1 MVLERSVMAAKKG
14 GSRSDLALIASR
26 GLIDSRRLF
35 YFYHVARSGRFTT
48 AEALLGVAQSAISR
62 QIQVLESDLGVQLL
76 ERTGH
81 GVKLT
86 PHGEILYR
94 HAAEILDEMV
104 QTISELEAH
113 SNTTIEKL
121 CVAGP
126 PSFMSSYMPDII
138 ARFSKLYPD
147 IMLSAVEA
155 STGNVY
161 LHLANGEVD
170 VAVVIQTPKNA
181 KISLQKLMEEPLF
194 LIVGKDH
201 PLALSPQVA
210 RKKVEDLDMIL
221 PASLLG
227 SMAIIKNYFDE
238 EGISLRP
245 RLEVDSLPL
254 TRQLVAQG
262 RMATIL
268 PKSTCT
274 EEIRKGELVAVPLVP
289 EPRRTVYLAE
299 LRERQSSPYLQQFID
314 IAIEVVSK
322 LNK

>member
-1 MVLERSVMAAKKG
+1 
-14 GSRSDLALIASR
+14 
-26 GLIDSRRLF
+26 
-35 YFYHVARSGRFTT
+35 
-48 AEALLGVAQSAISR
+48 
-62 QIQVLESDLGVQLL
+62 
-76 ERTGH
+76 
-81 GVKLT
+81 
-86 PHGEILYR
+86 
-94 HAAEILDEMV
+94 
-104 QTISELEAH
+104 
-113 SNTTIEKL
+113 
-121 CVAGP
+121 
-126 PSFMSSYMPDII
+126 
-138 ARFSKLYPD
+138 
-147 IMLSAVEA
+147 
-155 STGNVY
+155 
-161 LHLANGEVD
+161 
-170 VAVVIQTPKNA
+170 
-181 KISLQKLMEEPLF
+181 
-194 LIVGKDH
+194 
-201 PLALSPQVA
+201 
-210 RKKVEDLDMIL
+210 MIL